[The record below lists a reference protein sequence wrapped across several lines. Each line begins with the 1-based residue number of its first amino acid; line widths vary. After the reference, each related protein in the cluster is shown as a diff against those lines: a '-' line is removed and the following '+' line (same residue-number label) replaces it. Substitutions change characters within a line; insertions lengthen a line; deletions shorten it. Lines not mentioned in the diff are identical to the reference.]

1 MNNKSNSGLD
11 KIDSFYKKRFLN
23 FLDCK
28 KCSFILEEPSDLNLS
43 VFLVRRFFSSFVD
56 SSRIKLKR
64 LFNLTQIEAE
74 HSTQN
79 IPSALN
85 IFYPQLH

>member
-1 MNNKSNSGLD
+1 MNNKSNSSLD
-11 KIDSFYKKRFLN
+11 KIDRFYKKSFLN

-28 KCSFILEEPSDLNLS
+28 KRNFILEEPSDLNLS
-43 VFLVRRFFSSFVD
+43 VFLVRLFFSSFVD
-56 SSRIKLKR
+56 SSRKKLKR
-64 LFNLTQIEAE
+64 LFNLTQTEADRK
-74 HSTQN
+74 TQN